1 MESEATG
8 DDLDLPGGG
17 PAADDA
23 ALPPPRRFWKRLKW
37 VSLALLAGFM
47 LLVAW
52 LLVTAPLSQS
62 LKPIAPPGITLLDT
76 DGKPV
81 ARRGAVIAAPVKV
94 AALPSY
100 VPGAFIAIE
109 DRRFRSHWG
118 VDPIGI
124 ARATWRNLRAGGVRQ
139 GGSTIT
145 QQLAKLAFTNADR
158 TAGRKLR
165 EAVIA
170 FWLEAWLT
178 KDEILERYLSSVYFG
193 DNVYGLRAAALHYF
207 NRPPEKLTVAQ
218 AAMLAGLVKAP
229 SRLAPTGNLKG
240 AQARQALVV
249 AAMERSAVITP
260 AEAAEAGPARL
271 NPRPVQALP
280 SGTYFADWVLPTA
293 RERAGDLTSELT
305 VNSTLERRLQRA
317 AERAVRRAP
326 LGKAQVAMVVMR
338 PDGRVVAMVGGR
350 SYADSPFNR
359 ATQARRQP
367 GSTFKL
373 FVYLAALRAGMTPD
387 SIVDDSPITIEGW
400 SPKNSDGRYRGA
412 ITLREAFARSSN
424 VVAARLIQQ
433 VGVKEVVR
441 AARDLG
447 IASPLG
453 TDATLALGTSGV
465 TLTELTAAF
474 AAIAA
479 GAYPVTA
486 HGLPTPERS
495 WYDRLWNRQSHF
507 DRRTRDMLLDLLSAS
522 VNSGTSHSAGL
533 TIQAFGKTGT
543 TQDNRDALF
552 IGFAGGLITGVW
564 VGNDDNSP
572 LRGVHGGGVPARIW
586 RDFMT
591 SVVDGAAPPP
601 APEPDTVEA
610 EGDDVTLDI
619 GNGPALSIGTDL
631 GPVSV
636 DINLGPQGLNLSA
649 RPNDRPTPTAP
660 PSSPTPAPPQP
671 SPSPRP

>member
-23 ALPPPRRFWKRLKW
+23 APPPRRFWKRLKW

-81 ARRGAVIAAPVKV
+81 ARRGAIIDSPVKI
-94 AALPSY
+94 AALPAY
-100 VPGAFIAIE
+100 VPGAFVAIE

-124 ARATWRNLRAGGVRQ
+124 ARATWQNLRAGGVRQ

-229 SRLAPTGNLKG
+229 SRLAPTGNLAG
-240 AQARQALVV
+240 AQARQKLVV
-249 AAMERSAVITP
+249 AAMERSGVITP
-260 AEAAEAGPARL
+260 AEAAVATPARL
-271 NPRPVQALP
+271 NPRPVQDLP
-280 SGTYFADWVLPTA
+280 SGTYFADWVLPVA
-293 RERAGDLTSELT
+293 RERAGDLTSELS
-305 VNSTLERRLQRA
+305 VGSTLERRLQRA

-387 SIVDDSPITIEGW
+387 SIVEDSPITIDGW

-453 TDATLALGTSGV
+453 ADATLALGTSTV

-486 HGLPTPERS
+486 HGLPEPERS
-495 WYDRLWNRQSHF
+495 WYDRLWNRPTALNRQ
-507 DRRTRDMLLDLLSAS
+507 TRAMLLDLLSAS

-533 TIQAFGKTGT
+533 AIQAFGKTGT

-601 APEPDTVEA
+601 EPEPEAVEA

-619 GNGPALSIGTDL
+619 GNGAALSIGTDL

-649 RPNDRPTPTAP
+649 RPNDRPTPAP
-660 PSSPTPAPPQP
+660 SPTPTPPP
-671 SPSPRP
+671 PDPRP